1 MRVVYKTKD
10 ERMQITFDGK
20 GIEDVVTCLAQIQ
33 DILEN
38 TTCGACGS
46 THVALERRVSQ
57 GYTFYA
63 AKCLEPDCGAKL
75 EFGQRKDESGGGLYT
90 KRWDTDAKQAIE
102 HDGWT
107 WYKKGESSGQQ
118 QQAAPVQTTVP
129 VSDASPVDESEIPFA
144 VAFAFLSASLIGGM
158 AIASQDVLQVLC

>member
-20 GIEDVVTCLAQIQ
+20 GIEDVVTALAQIQ

-38 TTCGACGS
+38 TVCGACNS
-46 THVALERRVSQ
+46 TRVVLERRVSQ

-63 AKCLEPDCGAKL
+63 VKCQETSCGAKL

-90 KRWDTDAKQAIE
+90 KTWDSDAKQAIE
-102 HDGWT
+102 NNGWT
-107 WYKKGESSGQQ
+107 WYKKAEGDGEQLRQ
-118 QQAAPVQTTVP
+118 TAQPVTAGPADQ
-129 VSDASPVDESEIPFA
+129 DVDEDSIPF
-144 VAFAFLSASLIGGM
+144 
-158 AIASQDVLQVLC
+158 